1 MNLFAVGVAGLIF
14 TVWNGMYLYHQNK
27 TVTVSPNPGFQLKLD
42 RGDQQSLQQV
52 VQYGLVLCESL
63 FDPYQTWRRRL
74 AG

>member
-1 MNLFAVGVAGLIF
+1 MGCICILK
-14 TVWNGMYLYHQNK
+14 NK
-27 TVTVSPNPGFQLKLD
+27 PVTVSLNPGFQLKLG
-42 RGDQQSLQQV
+42 RGDQQSLQLV